1 MATRGRFSPVLP
13 LVRYL
18 LIGRTPAMAQY
29 EKKLIVTVLCDS
41 MKHAML
47 RWQLTFAAACVVFTG
62 ALSQTTPGRAE
73 PQGRPADAASH
84 EPTITAGPRAA
95 HPSLDEICHTLTQA
109 AADNKLPTGF
119 LTRLIWQESRF
130 DPAATSSAGAQGI
143 AQFMP
148 QTAAMRG
155 LANAFEPLQ
164 ALRESASYLRE
175 LRTTFRGNLGLA
187 AAAYNAGPGQVEAW
201 LAGRSPLPAETLTYV
216 LMVTGYT
223 AHAWASQPLTPFE
236 YLNTP
241 PDARCLELAKR
252 KIESVHRRLDLASGL
267 GWGPWSVQLDANWS
281 EGGVLAAYER
291 LRRRYGA
298 VLGNRSPL
306 VLHVGSTFVVR
317 VSEKSQT
324 AANTLCAKLRAS
336 GGACIVLEQRGKTV
350 APTFLR
356 ASTGGMATL
365 SSHAP
370 KPASPIT
377 RRIVVQPS
385 GRPLRRAISTGVVAN
400 WAS

>member
-1 MATRGRFSPVLP
+1 
-13 LVRYL
+13 
-18 LIGRTPAMAQY
+18 MAQY

-47 RWQLTFAAACVVFTG
+47 RWQLTFTAACVVFTG
-62 ALSQTTPGRAE
+62 ALSQTTPARTE
-73 PQGRPADAASH
+73 PQGRSADAASH
-84 EPTITAGPRAA
+84 EAAITEAGPRAG

-223 AHAWASQPLTPFE
+223 AQAWASQPLTPFE

-336 GGACIVLEQRGKTV
+336 GGACIVLEQRAKTV
-350 APTFLR
+350 APTFLN
-356 ASTGGMATL
+356 ASTGGVATL